1 MALEASYTKALA
13 IGTRGGSVS
22 YSVKHEN
29 DLNDRV
35 INVESM
41 LNKEL
46 GYDKLFPRGLMN
58 VQSQDHL
65 MVRGK
70 IN

>member
-1 MALEASYTKALA
+1 MALEANYTKALA

-22 YSVKHEN
+22 YSVKH
-29 DLNDRV
+29 DLELNERV
-35 INVESM
+35 ANMESM
-41 LNKEL
+41 LDKEL
-46 GYDKLFPRGLMN
+46 GYEKLFPKGLMN

-65 MVRGK
+65 MIKGK